1 MNILRSD
8 KSGYGFMLHH
18 MSRYILVR
26 PGQAWYGWHCS
37 LFAMDGSGWMEPIQ
51 HVDDD
56 GDDDEDEVIHDYD
69 HGAYLIIVIFFT
81 LTKLLENKIY
91 T

>member
-1 MNILRSD
+1 MVGTVHSLRW
-8 KSGYGFMLHH
+8 M
-18 MSRYILVR
+18 VVV
-26 PGQAWYGWHCS
+26 GWNQ
-37 LFAMDGSGWMEPIQ
+37 FNT

-81 LTKLLENKIY
+81 LTKLLKNKIY

>member
-1 MNILRSD
+1 MVGTVHSLRW
-8 KSGYGFMLHH
+8 M
-18 MSRYILVR
+18 VVV
-26 PGQAWYGWHCS
+26 GWNQFNTHV
-37 LFAMDGSGWMEPIQ
+37 D
-51 HVDDD
+51 VDDD

>member
-1 MNILRSD
+1 MVGTVHSLRW
-8 KSGYGFMLHH
+8 M
-18 MSRYILVR
+18 VVV
-26 PGQAWYGWHCS
+26 GWNQ
-37 LFAMDGSGWMEPIQ
+37 FNT